1 MSQDKSK
8 VDLGTLDMSKPNAAR
23 MYDYYL
29 GGSHNFEADR
39 QAAEQITKLISW
51 VPKAARLQRACLQ
64 DIANELSFERGYD
77 VIVDFASGLPTQ
89 DHIHAVAK
97 PGTLII
103 YSDID
108 PIVVEF
114 TRDILKD
121 VPNAYIFQGD
131 ARNPKQLLNNPE
143 VQALLKGRRNIGF
156 ILWGL
161 STFLSDDELGG
172 IMRELAEWA
181 GPKSTIAFNA
191 QGADIDTSD
200 PAVAQNIALYEKMGT
215 KLTMRTLAQYR
226 ALIEPWHT
234 DAAGFIPL
242 IQWHNLDVSIMTP
255 EEQKVWSSAGGGYG
269 AYLVK

>member
-1 MSQDKSK
+1 MGDQKNL
-8 VDLGTLDMSKPNAAR
+8 DLGSLDLSKPNAAR

-39 QAAEQITKLISW
+39 KAAEQITQLIPW

-64 DIANELSFERGYD
+64 DIAIELSTERGYD

-97 PGTLII
+97 PGTLVI

-114 TRDILKD
+114 TRDILQD
-121 VPNAYIFQGD
+121 VPNAYVFQGD
-131 ARNPKQLLNNPE
+131 ARKPKQLLDNPE
-143 VQALLKGRRNIGF
+143 VQALLKGRGEVAF

-161 STFLSDDELGG
+161 TTFLNDRELQG
-172 IMRELAEWA
+172 IMQDLHAWA
-181 GPKSTIAFNA
+181 GPRATLAFNA
-191 QGADIDTSD
+191 QGADIDTND
-200 PAVAQNIALYEKMGT
+200 PAVARNVAIYEKMGT
-215 KLTMRTLAQYR
+215 PLTMRTLAQYR
-226 ALIEPWHT
+226 DLVRPWHT
-234 DAAGFIPL
+234 DKAGFVPL
-242 IQWHNLDVSIMTP
+242 LEWHNLDVSIMTP
-255 EEQKVWSSAGGGYG
+255 EELRVWSSAGGGYG